1 MSTPIALKGPRW
13 ADMVDEDSNS
23 NEPMH
28 TTNESKQQSFDALL
42 DASSRQG
49 FNLLLSK

>member
-1 MSTPIALKGPRW
+1 MAGAIVLKGPRW

-23 NEPMH
+23 NEPTMQ
-28 TTNESKQQSFDALL
+28 NDQKAFDALL